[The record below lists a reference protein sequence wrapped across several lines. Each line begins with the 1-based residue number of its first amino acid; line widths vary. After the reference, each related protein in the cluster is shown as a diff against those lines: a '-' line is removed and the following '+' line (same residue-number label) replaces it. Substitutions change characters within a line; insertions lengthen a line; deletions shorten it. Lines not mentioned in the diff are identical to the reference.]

1 MQVAAI
7 QTDFQ
12 PDHSISQRRQNGL
25 DATKTA
31 LADGAD
37 FVVLPELWIHGAWDV
52 AVWDGTGETLDGPT
66 ITALAELAATHNTPI
81 YGGSVLETTPDGK
94 LCNTAVLIERDG
106 SIAATYQKI
115 HLFGFDEGEA
125 AHLDAGSQ
133 AVTGTVTIADRPT
146 VIGLGICYDLRFPE
160 LFRLTRT
167 AGAEIIALG
176 AAWPAAR
183 LDAWQ
188 LLSRARAAE
197 NQTHVIA
204 TNQAGHQN
212 DTLLA
217 GGSLIADALGTV
229 LVEANASDN
238 DTTATAQIITTTL
251 DLDRQTRFR
260 DKAPFDRDRVITIN
274 QPS

>member
-7 QTDFQ
+7 QIDFN
-12 PDHSISQRRQNGL
+12 PNHSLTERRNDGL
-25 DATKTA
+25 EATTQA
-31 LADGAD
+31 LEHGAN
-37 FVVLPELWIHGAWDV
+37 FIVLPELWIHGAWDV
-52 AVWDGTGETLDGPT
+52 TLWDGTGETLDGPT
-66 ITALAELAATHNTPI
+66 ITALAELAATHKTPI
-81 YGGSVLETTPDGK
+81 YAGSILETTTEGK
-94 LCNTAVLIERDG
+94 SYNTAVLIDQDG
-106 SIAATYQKI
+106 SIAATYRKI

-125 AHLDAGSQ
+125 AHLNAGTQ
-133 AVTGTVTIADRPT
+133 AVTGTVTIDNRPT
-146 VIGLGICYDLRFPE
+146 IIGLGICYDLRFPE

-188 LLSRARAAE
+188 LLNRARAAE
-197 NQTHVIA
+197 NQAHIIA

-212 DTLLA
+212 DTMLA
-217 GGSLIADALGTV
+217 GGSLIADAFGTIQ
-229 LVEANASDN
+229 VEANTSDN
-238 DTTATAQIITTTL
+238 QTPATAQTITTTL

-260 DKAPFDRDRVITIN
+260 DKAPFERDRTITIN